1 MSLPL
6 LPSLPVPV
14 LASLTRDA
22 ALPNTPTHQ
31 PIDLDSRLLRS
42 TCGAYEILMWDA
54 DTGKKILSL
63 PGGRSTESD
72 IKWATFTSP
81 LGFGVMGVWPE
92 GADGTDI
99 NCVDVS
105 FKKVHSQLT
114 VTIVVMSP
122 ILTPIHSN
130 PMLR

>member
-1 MSLPL
+1 
-6 LPSLPVPV
+6 
-14 LASLTRDA
+14 
-22 ALPNTPTHQ
+22 
-31 PIDLDSRLLRS
+31 
-42 TCGAYEILMWDA
+42 MWDV
-54 DTGKKILSL
+54 DTGKKVLSL

-105 FKKVHSQLT
+105 FKKVAALVSHSHFRSSDVAHSDSTPLLPFYLHPSLSRLLS
-114 VTIVVMSP
+114 SP
-122 ILTPIHSN
+122 THAVLQ
-130 PMLR
+130 